1 MQTLPKEVEQ
11 LFHYLQNGTSAFHVI
26 AHTKQVLTEA
36 GFTELHIKDNW
47 TLTKGGRYFCS
58 PFDTTLYAFTIGES
72 CDLSNGIHI
81 AGAHTDFPAIKIKPN
96 PEIFSHGYM
105 QLNTEVYGGPILNT
119 FFDRPLSLAGKV
131 VTKGD
136 RYDRPVSHLVDL
148 KRPAVYLPNLA
159 IHMNR
164 EANNGIAYHTQ
175 SDLLPLAG
183 SGQKDF
189 SIYPKKNQR
198 IIGPIDC

>member
-81 AGAHTDFPAIKIKPN
+81 AGAHTDFPASTDHYPL
-96 PEIFSHGYM
+96 PEKLSQRVTDMIVRSA
-105 QLNTEVYGGPILNT
+105 ILW
-119 FFDRPLSLAGKV
+119 
-131 VTKGD
+131 
-136 RYDRPVSHLVDL
+136 
-148 KRPAVYLPNLA
+148 
-159 IHMNR
+159 I
-164 EANNGIAYHTQ
+164 
-175 SDLLPLAG
+175 
-183 SGQKDF
+183 
-189 SIYPKKNQR
+189 
-198 IIGPIDC
+198 